1 MASIKNTVKGAARQ
15 VAGKAKEA
23 WGSLTGRR
31 AGTAAKDSARKDTG
45 KAPDTGERSR
55 SDLTP

>member
-31 AGTAAKDSARKDTG
+31 AGKAAKESTRKETG
-45 KAPDTGERSR
+45 KAPDTSERSR